1 MRMAGTGFRSGP
13 GQGPASG
20 RVGGFCAHPVGPAAV
35 CGVSVKVRQ
44 GGQRQIA
51 FPDSS
56 PSPPRDG
63 AHKSLDLWPATGYCL
78 PPYACAFDFM
88 PQACYHY
95 FLRMTE
101 QTSTAARKP
110 APLPQLDG
118 VLVLN
123 KPSGPTSARCLSA
136 LKRLGQRKIGHAG
149 TLDPMASGVL
159 LVLLGQ
165 GTKIAS
171 HLLADGGKV
180 YSGQLRLGLTTDTW
194 DIQGEVLTESPW
206 QQVTE
211 ADVRAEVAHWLTLH
225 EQEVPAYSAAKHEGQ
240 SLYKLARKGKEVPKK
255 VKSMEI
261 SQADV
266 LEVELPF
273 VRFRVACS
281 SGTYIR
287 SLAHS
292 LGMRLGCGAV
302 LTELT
307 REYSHPFGLEV
318 ACGLDELSADPGL
331 LVKHLR
337 PLAEEPPR
345 PASVTAWPSPA
356 ATMWATRRFCSV
368 RACPWLWPAVPK
380 RPRVPAG
387 PC

>member
-1 MRMAGTGFRSGP
+1 
-13 GQGPASG
+13 
-20 RVGGFCAHPVGPAAV
+20 
-35 CGVSVKVRQ
+35 
-44 GGQRQIA
+44 
-51 FPDSS
+51 
-56 PSPPRDG
+56 
-63 AHKSLDLWPATGYCL
+63 
-78 PPYACAFDFM
+78 M

-240 SLYKLARKGKEVPKK
+240 SLYKLARKGNTFRKEK
-255 VKSMEI
+255 
-261 SQADV
+261 
-266 LEVELPF
+266 
-273 VRFRVACS
+273 
-281 SGTYIR
+281 
-287 SLAHS
+287 
-292 LGMRLGCGAV
+292 
-302 LTELT
+302 
-307 REYSHPFGLEV
+307 
-318 ACGLDELSADPGL
+318 
-331 LVKHLR
+331 
-337 PLAEEPPR
+337 
-345 PASVTAWPSPA
+345 TAIPSD
-356 ATMWATRRFCSV
+356 
-368 RACPWLWPAVPK
+368 K
-380 RPRVPAG
+380 
-387 PC
+387 

>member
-1 MRMAGTGFRSGP
+1 
-13 GQGPASG
+13 
-20 RVGGFCAHPVGPAAV
+20 
-35 CGVSVKVRQ
+35 
-44 GGQRQIA
+44 
-51 FPDSS
+51 
-56 PSPPRDG
+56 
-63 AHKSLDLWPATGYCL
+63 
-78 PPYACAFDFM
+78 M

-211 ADVRAEVAHWLTLH
+211 ADVREIGRAH
-225 EQEVPAYSAAKHEGQ
+225 V
-240 SLYKLARKGKEVPKK
+240 
-255 VKSMEI
+255 
-261 SQADV
+261 
-266 LEVELPF
+266 
-273 VRFRVACS
+273 
-281 SGTYIR
+281 
-287 SLAHS
+287 
-292 LGMRLGCGAV
+292 
-302 LTELT
+302 
-307 REYSHPFGLEV
+307 
-318 ACGLDELSADPGL
+318 
-331 LVKHLR
+331 
-337 PLAEEPPR
+337 
-345 PASVTAWPSPA
+345 
-356 ATMWATRRFCSV
+356 
-368 RACPWLWPAVPK
+368 
-380 RPRVPAG
+380 
-387 PC
+387 

>member
-1 MRMAGTGFRSGP
+1 
-13 GQGPASG
+13 
-20 RVGGFCAHPVGPAAV
+20 
-35 CGVSVKVRQ
+35 
-44 GGQRQIA
+44 
-51 FPDSS
+51 
-56 PSPPRDG
+56 
-63 AHKSLDLWPATGYCL
+63 
-78 PPYACAFDFM
+78 M

-255 VKSMEI
+255 VKNMEI

-337 PLAEEPPR
+337 PLAEALPH
-345 PASVTAWPSPA
+345 WPVLELDEA
-356 ATMWATRRFCSV
+356 AEARIRNGMAIPCRDDVGDKALLQRQGMPLALARRSET
-368 RACPWLWPAVPK
+368 PQ
-380 RPRVPAG
+380 G
-387 PC
+387 PCWTVLRGLWN